1 HAFGPLIGV
10 AAAALL
16 AATAGALWQ
25 RSPAPRVA
33 LGMDLAGV
41 AAVAGICWAM
51 MKATEFS
58 PGLYRGGFFAFS
70 LMAGVAVVA
79 VSRPGSR
86 LEPALGSKALRWV
99 GTRSYGLYLWHWPIF
114 VFTRPQLD
122 LPLGG
127 VPDLVLRLG
136 LVVALAEASYR
147 LVEKPIR
154 SAGFKV
160 WLGGVLLRM
169 SRAGEQL
176 QAGAAW
182 LRRRWEDRS
191 ARPAP
196 APMAAVPAATDRPL
210 RAIPAG

>member
-1 HAFGPLIGV
+1 
-10 AAAALL
+10 
-16 AATAGALWQ
+16 
-25 RSPAPRVA
+25 
-33 LGMDLAGV
+33 M
-41 AAVAGICWAM
+41 
-51 MKATEFS
+51 
-58 PGLYRGGFFAFS
+58 
-70 LMAGVAVVA
+70 
-79 VSRPGSR
+79 
-86 LEPALGSKALRWV
+86 

-182 LRRRWEDRS
+182 LRRRPQHLCPHRRDLELRQQQARIGVGREHDR
-191 ARPAP
+191 
-196 APMAAVPAATDRPL
+196 AAEAFAAGGVD
-210 RAIPAG
+210 AHAA